1 MKISNKR
8 SCRKL
13 QNNFTFTI
21 NCKFTTIA
29 GLENN
34 HSFKVKHTEIIN
46 AEQTLYLEYIL
57 VLLGMVV
64 ICVQWRSIAPYE
76 LSCVCCPV

>member
-1 MKISNKR
+1 M
-8 SCRKL
+8 
-13 QNNFTFTI
+13 
-21 NCKFTTIA
+21 NCKFTTIT

-46 AEQTLYLEYIL
+46 AEQALYLEYIL

-64 ICVQWRSIAPYE
+64 ICVRWRSIAPCE
-76 LSCVCCPV
+76 LSCVCCLV